1 MDQYFTGVEIDTI
14 KKQEIAPELCPAIN
28 QPTEVQ
34 DLRKID
40 KAEKVDIQEWIETA
54 VEVLPEI
61 SIEIQKLNEEMA
73 PANIDHQQ
81 TQLPGQQSM
90 LFKSQVKAD
99 TLVENSCILENS
111 NIVPEEQILKNS

>member
-1 MDQYFTGVEIDTI
+1 MPQKLNDSVDKVHEEPISIGAQVKRMQDIEMDQYYTGVEIDTI

-28 QPTEVQ
+28 KPTEVQ

-73 PANIDHQQ
+73 PAANIDHQ
-81 TQLPGQQSM
+81 
-90 LFKSQVKAD
+90 
-99 TLVENSCILENS
+99 
-111 NIVPEEQILKNS
+111 